1 MPNISAEAMREIGTA
16 LLDAVGSPHERS
28 LWVVETLVRA
38 NLAGHDSHGVMRL
51 PQYVNQVRGG
61 HVQPAA
67 DSVILR
73 ETACAATVDA
83 RRSWGQVAAREAMN
97 MAIEKA
103 GAQGIG
109 VVALR
114 NCPHVGRLGEYVTLA
129 ADADMIGTAFVN
141 SQTDHAGSVVPWGGI
156 DGRFTP
162 TPLAFSAPSGL
173 DWHILVDI
181 TASVMPEGKLR
192 DYFYREAAL
201 PPDVI
206 IDAAGQPTRNVK
218 DFYGPPRGG
227 ILPLGAAAG
236 HKGYALGVMIEM
248 LAGGLTG
255 AGYVSDESESFG
267 NGALFQVMNIAAFE
281 DVDDFK
287 RRTRGLIAHVKS
299 SRPRPGFSE
308 VLFPGEPEYRS
319 ALQRKRDGIELPEA
333 LWADL
338 AALADELG
346 IDLGGT

>member
-1 MPNISAEAMREIGTA
+1 M
-16 LLDAVGSPHERS
+16 
-28 LWVVETLVRA
+28 
-38 NLAGHDSHGVMRL
+38 
-51 PQYVNQVRGG
+51 
-61 HVQPAA
+61 QPAA

-114 NCPHVGRLGEYVTLA
+114 NCPHVGRLGEYVTMA

-141 SQTDHAGSVVPWGGI
+141 SQTDHSGTVVPWGGI

-192 DYFYREAAL
+192 DYSL
-201 PPDVI
+201 S
-206 IDAAGQPTRNVK
+206 
-218 DFYGPPRGG
+218 RG
-227 ILPLGAAAG
+227 GAAAG
-236 HKGYALGVMIEM
+236 CH
-248 LAGGLTG
+248 
-255 AGYVSDESESFG
+255 
-267 NGALFQVMNIAAFE
+267 
-281 DVDDFK
+281 
-287 RRTRGLIAHVKS
+287 H
-299 SRPRPGFSE
+299 
-308 VLFPGEPEYRS
+308 
-319 ALQRKRDGIELPEA
+319 
-333 LWADL
+333 
-338 AALADELG
+338 
-346 IDLGGT
+346 